1 MEPMTEY
8 QHKVWTE
15 ADIMSLPDIG
25 GKYELIEGEVL
36 VTPASYPHE
45 DLIANLISKLR
56 PYVMKFRLGRIFP
69 SDLGYWMKSGNLRM
83 PDVSFV
89 TREHLADMTRE
100 GEGFLHG
107 APDLAIEVLS
117 PSNTIPAMKKKIA
130 EYFENNCRLVWLVD
144 SRNESVT
151 VLRLDGSETTVTDT
165 LTGEDVI
172 PGFSL
177 DVTELFED
185 WE

>member
-1 MEPMTEY
+1 MEPVTEY
-8 QHKVWTE
+8 GHKVWTE
-15 ADIMSLPDIG
+15 ADIMSLPEIG

-56 PYVMKFRLGRIFP
+56 PFVIKVGLGRIFP

-89 TREHLADMTRE
+89 TKERLVEMARE

-117 PSNTIPAMKKKIA
+117 PTNTIPAMKKKIA
-130 EYFENNCRLVWLVD
+130 EYFENGCRLVWLVD
-144 SRNESVT
+144 PRNESVT
-151 VLRLDGSETTVTDT
+151 VLYPDGSETTVIDAVD
-165 LTGEDVI
+165 GEDVV

-177 DVTELFED
+177 NVRELFED